1 MPSPLFADRPAQQP
15 EPGAVD
21 ALISQTRRLRGELVA
36 VRREAVVNDDDPQ
49 QRWQRALCDL
59 AVHQL
64 DDLGAHLGQLRAGAP
79 EEVAPEPI
87 AEAAPDTALATDP
100 ARRTARSPRRAPA
113 RCSPAS
119 AAPSGTC

>member
-100 ARRTARSPRRAPA
+100 GTAYGEIAPPRTGSLLSRVG
-113 RCSPAS
+113 S
-119 AAPSGTC
+119 ASGTC